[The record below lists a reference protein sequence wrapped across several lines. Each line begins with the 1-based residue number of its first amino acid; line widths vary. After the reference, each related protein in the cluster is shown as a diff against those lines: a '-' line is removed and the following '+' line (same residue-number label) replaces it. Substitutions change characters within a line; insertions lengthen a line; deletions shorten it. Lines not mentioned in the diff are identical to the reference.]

1 MPRSGTPLSAT
12 LVRNLK
18 EPGKYYDLHGLFL
31 RIEPTGSRRWVQRL
45 TISGRQREVGL
56 GPAELVSLAEAR
68 EAAQQNKKIAR
79 AGGDPL
85 AEKRKSAAIPS
96 FAEAV
101 DRVIELHEP
110 TWSNPKHAAQFRS
123 TLETYACPKLGKRPV
138 SEIDASDILSTLQ
151 PIWTSKHE
159 TARRLKQ
166 RIGTVM
172 KWAVAQGYRSDD
184 PTAALTQVLPKAAK
198 KPEHRK
204 SISYAEVADCVAAVR
219 QSDAMESTKLA
230 FEFLVLTASRSGEVR
245 GATWTE
251 IDFEKAVW
259 VIPGARMKMKAEHRV
274 PLSAQAL
281 VILQKAKALG
291 DPHLVFPGSREGRP
305 MSDMTMSKLI
315 KELGFEADIH
325 GFRTSFR
332 VWVQEQTSTPF
343 EVAEKAL
350 AHKTS
355 NKVVAAYA
363 RSDLFEKRRQL
374 MDAWSSYLNESS
386 SNLVWLAKG

>member
-1 MPRSGTPLSAT
+1 LPKSGTPLSAT

-45 TISGRQREVGL
+45 TIYGRQREIGL
-56 GPAELVSLAEAR
+56 GPTELVSLAEAR
-68 EAAQQNKKIAR
+68 EAAHQNKRIAR

-96 FAEAV
+96 FAEAI
-101 DRVIELHEP
+101 DRVIELHGP
-110 TWSNPKHAAQFRS
+110 TWTNPKHAAQFRS
-123 TLETYACPKLGKRPV
+123 TLETYACPKLGRRPV
-138 SEIDASDILSTLQ
+138 SEIDASDILAALQ
-151 PIWTSKHE
+151 PIWVAKHE

-172 KWAVAQGYRSDD
+172 KWAVAQGFRSDD
-184 PTAALTQVLPKAAK
+184 PTTALNQVLPRPSK

-204 SISYAEVADCVAAVR
+204 SITYAEVANCIAAVR
-219 QSDAMESTKLA
+219 QSDAMQSTKLA
-230 FEFLVLTASRSGEVR
+230 FEFLVLTAARSGEVR
-245 GATWTE
+245 GATWNE
-251 IDFEKAVW
+251 IDFDNAVW
-259 VIPGARMKMKAEHRV
+259 VIPGARMKMKVEHRV
-274 PLSAQAL
+274 PLSARAL
-281 VILQKAKALG
+281 AILESAKSLG
-291 DPHLVFPGSREGRP
+291 DPTLVFPGSRQGRP

-315 KELGFEADIH
+315 KELGFDADIH

-332 VWVQEQTSTPF
+332 VWVQEQTSMPF

-374 MDAWSSYLNESS
+374 MDAWNSYLNESS
-386 SNLVWLAKG
+386 SNLVRLVNG